1 MQQGGN
7 RHDAQDRPAWP
18 GPEPDAST
26 TIPPTAK
33 KDCKGNLRFSDCK
46 KGLQR
51 ELDATKLVGYE
62 NIVLHIMF
70 QTGSV
75 LHTLV
80 HIMAH
85 EV

>member
-26 TIPPTAK
+26 TIASTAK
-33 KDCKGNLRFSDCK
+33 KDCS
-46 KGLQR
+46 
-51 ELDATKLVGYE
+51 ATKLVVYE
-62 NIVLHIMF
+62 TMVFHIMF

-80 HIMAH
+80 HIMTQ